1 VKQQQ
6 QQMQSNGIRVSALRN
21 LLLLVVQLCASV
33 LCCLLDIRL
42 SCTHDR
48 IWTRDQARLLQQQ
61 QQQQQRRRPAASAG
75 VAPMIAAWRT
85 MEGLQTTMLMLLLL
99 LWHLIPPSKRAQQ
112 LQQL

>member
-6 QQMQSNGIRVSALRN
+6 QQMQLKGIRVSALRN
-21 LLLLVVQLCASV
+21 LLLLVVQLGASV

-42 SCTHDR
+42 TCTHDR

-61 QQQQQRRRPAASAG
+61 QQQQRRRLAASASA
-75 VAPMIAAWRT
+75 APMIAAWRT
-85 MEGLQTTMLMLLLL
+85 TEGLQTTLLMLLLL
-99 LWHLIPPSKRAQQ
+99 LWHLIPPLKRAQQ